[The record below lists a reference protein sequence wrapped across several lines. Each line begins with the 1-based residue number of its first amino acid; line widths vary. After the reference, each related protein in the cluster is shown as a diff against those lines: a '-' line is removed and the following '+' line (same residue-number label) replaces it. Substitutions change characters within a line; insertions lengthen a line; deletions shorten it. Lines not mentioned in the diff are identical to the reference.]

1 MRGVKMTKWAFV
13 TVLLY
18 ISLVMVLF
26 APLVWWLGFL
36 GDAAIYKMLEMYGLW
51 QFWSLFAIFIL
62 IQAGLLLVP
71 VKIASDSYQP
81 RRHVWVPIA
90 ATALAMSIALIGIIW
105 SILVAI
111 WGDEPLEILYSWASL
126 VFVGVSWLVWSILFY
141 RFYHDAEPRTLAQ
154 RLTTWLIRGSILE
167 LLVAVPSHIIVRRRD
182 DCCAPGF
189 TFFGMATGLTIMAL
203 AFGPG
208 LFFLFRER
216 FEKMKPASK
225 RSKAPASN

>member
-1 MRGVKMTKWAFV
+1 MTKWVFW
-13 TVLLY
+13 TILLY

-26 APLVWWLGFL
+26 APLLWWLGFL
-36 GDAAIYKMLEMYGLW
+36 DEAGISKMLELYRVW

-62 IQAGLLLVP
+62 IQAGLLLIP

-90 ATALAMSIALIGIIW
+90 ATALAMSVALIGIIW

-111 WGDEPLEILYSWASL
+111 WGDEPLEILYSWVSL
-126 VFVGVSWLVWSILFY
+126 VFVGVSWLIWSILFY
-141 RFYHDAEPRTLAQ
+141 RFYHDAEPRTLTK
-154 RLTTWLIRGSILE
+154 RLTTWLIKGSILE

-189 TFFGMATGLTIMAL
+189 TFFGMATGITIMAL

-208 LFFLFRER
+208 LFFLFCKR
-216 FEKMKPASK
+216 FEKMKP
-225 RSKAPASN
+225 RSRRNAPQPSN

>member
-1 MRGVKMTKWAFV
+1 MAKWAFW
-13 TVLLY
+13 TILLY

-26 APLVWWLGFL
+26 APLLWWLGFI
-36 GDAAIYKMLEMYGLW
+36 GEKSMADALELYGIW

-90 ATALAMSIALIGIIW
+90 ATALAMSIVLIGIIW

-111 WGDEPLEILYSWASL
+111 WGDEFWETLYSWVSL
-126 VFVGVSWLVWSILFY
+126 VFVSVSWLIWSIIFY
-141 RFYHDAEPRTLAQ
+141 RYYRNAEPRTLNQ

-189 TFFGMATGLTIMAL
+189 TFFGMATGVVIMAL

-208 LFFLFRER
+208 LFFLFRKR
-216 FEKMKPASK
+216 FERMKPRSK
-225 RSKAPASN
+225 RNDSQTPN